1 MCVCVGFPVSM
12 STGSG
17 CSWLEQSFQALSLS
31 QRTEA
36 SAQLPLADFAAAA
49 LLLRMRRLGAL
60 GEAGLCKSLRDCSSE
75 TALK

>member
-1 MCVCVGFPVSM
+1 MCVCVWFPVSM
-12 STGSG
+12 STGSES
-17 CSWLEQSFQALSLS
+17 SWLASRTEQSFQALSLS

-60 GEAGLCKSLRDCSSE
+60 GEVGLCKSFKGLQQ
-75 TALK
+75 